1 MARDN
6 RLLVDLLYHNINN
19 EKSTEKFLGS
29 RIFIFQQQGAG
40 GKEKTPCKSGGIYG
54 TQLIKLNHGEILL
67 QVHAYLPKR
76 YSPGIVQVGKAVS
89 LSAYTGLHFCRWLP
103 IDTGLPPLSRI
114 GIRVTSSS
122 RSRWSAFRHFSS
134 SVQIFRRNGGNG

>member
-1 MARDN
+1 VARDN

-40 GKEKTPCKSGGIYG
+40 EKEKTPCKSGGIYG

-76 YSPGIVQVGKAVS
+76 YSPGIVQVGKAVFP
-89 LSAYTGLHFCRWLP
+89 LLTPGYISADGFDRYRP
-103 IDTGLPPLSRI
+103 
-114 GIRVTSSS
+114 
-122 RSRWSAFRHFSS
+122 SAIVPDRD
-134 SVQIFRRNGGNG
+134 QGNLQQ